1 MTEFITKEEAE
12 ALIEVAYKAAFED
25 VYSPGAGAIALQ
37 NAINLSIAQ
46 KFEARAW
53 GGVFAKIDGEWS
65 LQFPLFGSQHMAKES
80 LKDYAD
86 DVLLEVRPL
95 YALKGDSK

>member
-1 MTEFITKEEAE
+1 
-12 ALIEVAYKAAFED
+12 V
-25 VYSPGAGAIALQ
+25 G
-37 NAINLSIAQ
+37 
-46 KFEARAW
+46 

>member
-53 GGVFAKIDGEWS
+53 GGY
-65 LQFPLFGSQHMAKES
+65 LQK
-80 LKDYAD
+80 
-86 DVLLEVRPL
+86 
-95 YALKGDSK
+95 

>member
-25 VYSPGAGAIALQ
+25 VYNTGAGAIALQ
-37 NAINLSIAQ
+37 NAINLAIAQ
-46 KFEARAW
+46 KFEQIGIATLY
-53 GGVFAKIDGEWS
+53 DDD
-65 LQFPLFGSQHMAKES
+65 FGMIYNEAAER
-80 LKDYAD
+80 LITDCT
-86 DVLLEVRPL
+86 PL